1 MGKLKILFLSTI
13 LSVFGL
19 CGVAFAEDPAILS
32 SIQEKHVVAQVDE
45 ATLSEAKGA
54 DYQIRWKRFKFS
66 DNYRTDSRSYNPA
79 NWTSAGFKLVI
90 SNYTGHVQAD
100 VVSGDIL
107 GNYTNNPNFGSSGSH
122 WGSQWTSMW

>member
-1 MGKLKILFLSTI
+1 MGKLRVLFCATM
-13 LSVFGL
+13 L
-19 CGVAFAEDPAILS
+19 CVLGVCGAAFAGEPAILA
-32 SIQEKHVVAQVDE
+32 SIQEKHMISQADD

-54 DYQIRWKRFKFS
+54 DYQIRWKRFQFG

-79 NWTSAGFKLVI
+79 FWTSAGFKLVI

-107 GNYTNNPNFGSSGSH
+107 GNYTNNPAFGSYGSH
-122 WGSQWTSMW
+122 WGSQWTEMW

>member
-1 MGKLKILFLSTI
+1 MGKLKILFLSTM

-54 DYQIRWKRFKFS
+54 DYQIR
-66 DNYRTDSRSYNPA
+66 
-79 NWTSAGFKLVI
+79 
-90 SNYTGHVQAD
+90 
-100 VVSGDIL
+100 
-107 GNYTNNPNFGSSGSH
+107 
-122 WGSQWTSMW
+122 